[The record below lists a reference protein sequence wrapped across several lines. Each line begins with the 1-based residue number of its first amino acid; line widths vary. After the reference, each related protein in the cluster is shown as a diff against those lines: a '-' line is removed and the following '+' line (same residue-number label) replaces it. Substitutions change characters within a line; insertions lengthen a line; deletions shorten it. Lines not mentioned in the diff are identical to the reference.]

1 MAIEWVRFF
10 QRVPTEKGKRVVR
23 VDVKLVANDFSGD
36 IWFTDVMFQDG
47 ATLTG
52 YVPAAREMHLRRRDA
67 SGNIVTKRHYN
78 AVLRGQNALVVPNRG
93 SITTAMDI
101 TLWPQDSLPS
111 GSVVMSHGWRTRT
124 FTINEPLSPGDEY
137 RFYASTRTVAK
148 NGVPTSKYS
157 GFYFQC
163 PCGDAKFNIDLP
175 GKASARA
182 LLEFEEWDRGIGGK
196 RL

>member
-1 MAIEWVRFF
+1 
-10 QRVPTEKGKRVVR
+10 
-23 VDVKLVANDFSGD
+23 
-36 IWFTDVMFQDG
+36 
-47 ATLTG
+47 
-52 YVPAAREMHLRRRDA
+52 
-67 SGNIVTKRHYN
+67 
-78 AVLRGQNALVVPNRG
+78 
-93 SITTAMDI
+93 
-101 TLWPQDSLPS
+101 
-111 GSVVMSHGWRTRT
+111 VMSHGWRTRT

-137 RFYASTRTVAK
+137 KFHASTRTVAK

-163 PCGDAKFNIDLP
+163 PRGDAKFNIDLP